1 MGENLVIVESPAKAK
16 TIEKFLG
23 KDFTVK
29 PSFGHICDLSKKNLG
44 IDVNKGFEPDYEIS
58 PDKKKVVA
66 ELKSAVKKASTV
78 WLASDE
84 DREGEAIAW
93 HLSETLKLDPKN
105 TRRIAFHEITKNAIL
120 DAIDNPRDID
130 MNLVMAQQAR
140 RVLDRLVGF
149 ELSPILW
156 KKVQPKLSAGR
167 VQSVAVRLIVDKERE
182 ISAFRPQPFFK
193 VEGLFIPEG
202 SKKELKAVLNKKFTD
217 EREALA
223 FLEKCRNAAFAVESV
238 EKKEAVR
245 TPAAPFTTSALQQE
259 ASRKLGFSVNQTM
272 AVAQKLYEA
281 GLITYMRTDS
291 VNLSSLAIGTAKE
304 CICQLYGAEY
314 SKVRQYHTK
323 SKGAQ
328 EAHEAIRPTYI
339 QNASIEGTAAE
350 KKLYTLIWKRT
361 VACQMADA
369 KIAKTTIS
377 ISGDNFNE
385 MFVTEAEQ
393 ILFDG
398 FLKVYIEGRDEDED
412 TDTISSIPDLSVGHQ
427 MLRKEI
433 AATERFTMKPARYTE
448 ASLVKKLEELGI
460 GRPSTYA
467 PTITTIMKRGY
478 VIKGDR
484 QGVERSFRELK
495 LSGDNISGKTSVE
508 TVGSEK
514 SKLFPENIGIVVND
528 FLASNF
534 EDILDYGFTAKVEG
548 DFDSIAAGKKVWNE
562 VIRQF
567 YTPFHEKVE
576 EKLSDKEHTNTERI
590 IGTDPASGK
599 VLIARIGRFGPLV
612 QKGANDDPNKKYAG
626 MKKGQLIE
634 NITMEDALKL
644 FDLPRTVGRYNDQ
657 TITAAI
663 GRFGPYI
670 KYGSSFVSLGK
681 TYSPYSIN
689 ETEAIALIEEHALKE
704 SQKHIASFPDKDI
717 QVLNGRFGA
726 YIKHDGNNYK
736 IPKNV
741 DPKSL
746 DVTACLDII
755 EKSKSKPSSK
765 RR

>member
-217 EREALA
+217 EKEALA